1 MNSLDL
7 RVEPLT
13 PLIGATVH
21 GVDLTESLSPDKV
34 ARLAQ
39 LWAEHL
45 VLFFR
50 DQALTRRQLL
60 NLAECFGE
68 LHTHPQGDIAGYP
81 GLIPVHADGESIYHI
96 GRAWHADVTCDERPP
111 LGSFLHLHEVP
122 ESGGDTLFANMY
134 GAYEALS
141 APLQTF
147 LLGLEAFHS
156 GQPNIEG
163 YFGTSAEE
171 LPEKKFPEAVHPIV
185 CVHPVTG
192 RKALYVNEIFTTH
205 VVGLEPAESQAL
217 LGFLYAH
224 LAQPRFQCRFRWQKN
239 SVAMWDNR
247 CSQHVAL
254 WDYYPKTRSGFRAT
268 IAGDRP
274 LGAG

>member
-1 MNSLDL
+1 MNSLFL

-21 GVDLTESLSPDKV
+21 GIDLTESLSPNTV
-34 ARLAQ
+34 ARLAK

-45 VLFFR
+45 ILFFR

-68 LHTHPQGDIAGYP
+68 LHVHPQGDVAGYP

-96 GRAWHADVTCDERPP
+96 GRTWHADVTCDARPP
-111 LGSFLHLHEVP
+111 LGSILHLHEVP

-134 GAYEALS
+134 AAYEALS
-141 APLQTF
+141 APLQKF
-147 LLGLEAFHS
+147 LLSLEAFHS

-171 LPEKKFPEAVHPIV
+171 LPGKKFPEAVHPIV
-185 CVHPVTG
+185 CVHPITG

-205 VVGLEPAESQAL
+205 IIGLEPTESRDL
-217 LGFLYAH
+217 LGFLYTH
-224 LAQPRFQCRFRWQKN
+224 LAQPRFQCRFRWRKN

-247 CSQHVAL
+247 CAQHVAL